1 MKSIYECPHCGE
13 KTFNPITKAF
23 AGQINSK
30 GKVCKNCGRHCC
42 NGMGST
48 IFHTITDLI
57 ALFISVFCYLTDTGT
72 DVTIGGTTVRG
83 AFPII
88 VVCILTAFVL
98 NKIFDAFFLPLT
110 SPARKDV
117 F

>member
-1 MKSIYECPHCGE
+1 MKSVYECPHCHE

-23 AGQINSK
+23 AGQMTSK
-30 GKVCKNCGRHCC
+30 GRACRNCGKRCC

-57 ALFISVFCYLTDTGT
+57 ALIISAYCYIFGVDVDLTIAGSK
-72 DVTIGGTTVRG
+72 VTG

-88 VVCILTAFVL
+88 LCCIASAYIL
-98 NKIFDAFFLPLT
+98 NKIFDAFFFPMT
-110 SPARKDV
+110 SSARVDAY
-117 F
+117 

>member
-23 AGQINSK
+23 AGQINSH
-30 GKVCKNCGRHCC
+30 GRVCKNCGRHCC

-48 IFHTITDLI
+48 IFHTITNLI
-57 ALFISVFCYLTDTGT
+57 ALALSVFCYLTDKGV
-72 DVTIGGTTVRG
+72 DINIVGLQIRG

-88 VVCILTAFVL
+88 FLAILAAFVL